1 MVAGAASMISCA
13 MLTGLSADSS
23 RTTLIAAYA
32 TFGIGFGFVNAPI
45 TNAAISGMPKEQ
57 AGVAAA
63 IATTSRLFG
72 QAFGVAGVGAIL
84 ASGVAADMAT
94 ASHPAWWALV
104 GLEALVL
111 VLAVVATSQR
121 AMRSAARVLV
131 ATGPSAARA

>member
-1 MVAGAASMISCA
+1 
-13 MLTGLSADSS
+13 
-23 RTTLIAAYA
+23 
-32 TFGIGFGFVNAPI
+32 
-45 TNAAISGMPKEQ
+45 
-57 AGVAAA
+57 
-63 IATTSRLFG
+63 
-72 QAFGVAGVGAIL
+72 GAIL